1 MDRVLVRAGLAS
13 ALVGLTFFSGCAM
26 GAGGGGSGG
35 ADTSLTLAI
44 TDSAS
49 DDVASFTVDVTSV
62 QLTKLGGAVVDLV
75 SSPTTI
81 DLATLT
87 DTSQILSGGTVPPGT
102 YLAATITLDFTNA
115 QCMLVGQTTPATI
128 NDSAGNPLT
137 GPVVLPIHFGSG
149 PLRCPFNRHKLLEFD
164 FDLNQSVLS
173 DTVGNTVAVE
183 PAFVMHVDPLAPKP
197 LVAFGTLTSVD
208 TATNTFV
215 GDLKTL
221 GGTTITSA
229 TFHVRTT
236 TVYQIDGVPTQGSA
250 GLTAFSAVP
259 ASTWIQ
265 CYGAIDPVSPN
276 IEVAFL
282 EAGTGTYNGGTDIV
296 EGLITDRTGAA
307 GTDPQL
313 TVLGHSNNA
322 GHTIFQFNTSFLV
335 SASFANTKVVRLGGS
350 TAYDGDDLNVGQR
363 VRVFGTLAG
372 TNMDATAATDVIR
385 EQPTWVLGH
394 ANGAPG
400 ATDLEIGLSRVDQRD
415 QSLFTWASSG
425 TPPTDPA
432 HFNILVNNL
441 GLGLNI
447 VATTPVAAR
456 GFFPAIDDVNEDF
469 QATALANLSLVPS
482 LMLVRNRPAGQTVAV
497 AATPTQITLTIA
509 GAAPVPGECA
519 IIDQPLIGSAP
530 LPTNPVPK
538 ITDSTVGPRYY
549 TIRDKQTGITTIYL
563 LFADF
568 SAAVDHLVS
577 AGAIFDQ
584 VAAVGVYASTTN
596 TIAAQLATVVVD

>member
-1 MDRVLVRAGLAS
+1 MDRALVRAGIAS
-13 ALVGLTFFSGCAM
+13 ALVGLTFLPGCAM

-35 ADTSLTLAI
+35 SDTTLTFAI

-49 DDVASFTVDVTSV
+49 DDVASFTVDVTNI
-62 QLTKLGGAVVDLV
+62 QLTKLGGAVVDVL

-115 QCMLVGQTTPATI
+115 QCLLVGQTTPATI

-137 GPVVLPIHFGSG
+137 GPVVLPIHFGTG

-164 FDLNQSVLS
+164 FDLNQSVMS
-173 DTVGNTVAVE
+173 DTAGNTVAVE
-183 PAFVMHVDPLAPKP
+183 PAFVMRVDPAAPKQ

-208 TATNTFV
+208 TATNTFI

-229 TFHVRTT
+229 TFHVATT
-236 TVYQIDGVPTQGSA
+236 TVYQIDGVPSQGSA
-250 GLTAFSAVP
+250 GLTALAAVP
-259 ASTWIQ
+259 AGTWIQ
-265 CYGAIDPVSPN
+265 CYGSIDPVSPN
-276 IEVAFL
+276 IEVVFL
-282 EAGTGTYNGGTDIV
+282 ESGTGTYNGGTDIV
-296 EGLITDRTGAA
+296 EGLITDRLGAA

-313 TVLGHSNNA
+313 TVLGHSDNA
-322 GHTIFQFNTSFLV
+322 AHTTFQFNTSFLV
-335 SASFANTKVVRLGGS
+335 SANFVNTRVVRLGGS

-372 TNMDATAATDVIR
+372 TNMDATAASDVIR

-394 ANGAPG
+394 ANGAPV
-400 ATDLEIGLSRVDQRD
+400 APDLEINLARVDQRD
-415 QSLFTWASSG
+415 QTLFTWASSG
-425 TPPTDPA
+425 TPATDPA
-432 HFNILVNNL
+432 HFNVLVNNL
-441 GLGLNI
+441 GTGLGIAN
-447 VATTPVAAR
+447 TTPVAAR

-509 GAAPVPGECA
+509 GTPVLGEFA
-519 IIDQPLIGSAP
+519 IIDQPLIGSSP
-530 LPTNPVPK
+530 LPTSPVPT
-538 ITDSTVGPRYY
+538 ITASVAGPRYY
-549 TIRDKQTGITTIYL
+549 TIRDHQTGITTIYL
-563 LFADF
+563 IFADF
-568 SAAVDHLVS
+568 SAAVDHLVM
-577 AGAIFDQ
+577 AGAVFDQ
-584 VAAVGVYASTTN
+584 VAAVGVYTAATN
-596 TIAAQLATVVVD
+596 TIAAQLASVVVD